1 MIQFDFHHSFLIA
14 KSGMLEF
21 KIYGIQ
27 NDKYYKLL
35 LRLEEAMEKIY
46 STYRVERIH
55 DVDEI
60 VSSGALSVPAL
71 FLHNIPLAQNSIP
84 DVEQL
89 RISIRNAMNS
99 EMEDSIKDL

>member
-1 MIQFDFHHSFLIA
+1 
-14 KSGMLEF
+14 MLEF

-27 NDKYYKLL
+27 NDKYFKLL

-46 STYRVERIH
+46 DTYNVERIH

-89 RISIRNAMNS
+89 RSSIRHAM
-99 EMEDSIKDL
+99 DSGNGSYTKD

>member
-1 MIQFDFHHSFLIA
+1 
-14 KSGMLEF
+14 MLEF

-71 FLHNIPLAQNSIP
+71 FLHDIPLAENHIP

-89 RISIRNAMNS
+89 RISIRDAIKS
-99 EMEDSIKDL
+99 EMESSLNDL

>member
-1 MIQFDFHHSFLIA
+1 
-14 KSGMLEF
+14 MLEF

-46 STYRVERIH
+46 DTYKVERIH

-89 RISIRNAMNS
+89 RISIRNAIDSDTNNS
-99 EMEDSIKDL
+99 AKEL